1 MTRPAICAWCGGPA
15 VAVVTVE
22 PAVYRT
28 TTKTDPRTGQR
39 VTAKECVRLAIQAD
53 ACLTHRD
60 RARERHAPR
69 KAADTQQLTID
80 DVLGGAA

>member
-22 PAVYRT
+22 PALYRT
-28 TTKTDPRTGQR
+28 VTKTDPRTGQR
-39 VTAKECVRLAIQAD
+39 VTAKECVRAAIQAD
-53 ACLTHRD
+53 ACPTHREH
-60 RARERHAPR
+60 ARQRHPNLQKAP
-69 KAADTQQLTID
+69 DHQLTID